1 MQQLLLKH
9 QIVQDIN
16 ELSVQADIAIM
27 EDRIDGLVHLTAL
40 SRHMMRVVKANLTFS
55 MLLNF
60 VAIILAITAVLDPVT
75 GALVH
80 NCGSVFVIVNSSFL
94 LTWTM
99 KKRHLRQAS
108 APVVTSEERL
118 SAI

>member
-60 VAIILAITAVLDPVT
+60 VALILAITAVLDPVT

-80 NCGSVFVIVNSSFL
+80 NCGSVL
-94 LTWTM
+94 LLLI
-99 KKRHLRQAS
+99 RRFY
-108 APVVTSEERL
+108 
-118 SAI
+118 